1 VLYLSSKR
9 ATAIKCE
16 VQQKIAAKHEEKIA
30 FDEVAEGLESLSE
43 SAIAY
48 EYKTNEEI
56 KERCDVILKEEGKDE
71 MVEFLSN
78 ETFARERLI
87 DYLEKPILDIQMK
100 YPTFSS
106 DAQQG
111 KIMICL
117 VFFIIFF
124 C

>member
-9 ATAIKCE
+9 ATALKCE
-16 VQQKIAAKHEEKIA
+16 VQHKIAAKHVEKIA
-30 FDEVAEGLESLSE
+30 FDEVAEGLEPLSE

-106 DAQQG
+106 DARQG